1 MQNVENVTATFL
13 DNGTGMFRLEN
24 SGERGRERDGAVET
38 ECLKSIMA
46 QWKFYSRS
54 NEVRKMGSSKG
65 SLERQGFLVIIW
77 SHWRK
82 PRILHIG
89 LRFHQKDTSP
99 NRNIAQVFFFIYC
112 PLVPVLLYL
121 TLLWYRTSL
130 LQGFTFTFIQMDGP
144 KNALMTSTFRRTK
157 RFFGLLCAVYC
168 LRSIWYSSYT
178 ETLCSRILSIILKV
192 KFQQKIKINQFFKGS
207 LDRVLAS

>member
-1 MQNVENVTATFL
+1 MQNVENVTATFW

-65 SLERQGFLVIIW
+65 SLEKQGFLVIIW

-89 LRFHQKDTSP
+89 LRFHQKDASP
-99 NRNIAQVFFFIYC
+99 NRNIAQFFFF
-112 PLVPVLLYL
+112 LLSFSSSFALFNTVMIQNLSVAGFYL
-121 TLLWYRTSL
+121 YAHP
-130 LQGFTFTFIQMDGP
+130 DG
-144 KNALMTSTFRRTK
+144 RTK
-157 RFFGLLCAVYC
+157 EC
-168 LRSIWYSSYT
+168 LND
-178 ETLCSRILSIILKV
+178 LH
-192 KFQQKIKINQFFKGS
+192 F
-207 LDRVLAS
+207 